1 MGVHDSAMHNAQ
13 LVQAGD
19 PSLQLTTVTAREGN
33 MIQTGAMLVESVT
46 GGTGV
51 GVQAEQLP
59 ATEREHGVVKAPDL
73 LVLVENGLGGQQLAV
88 PASASPEISH
98 SHSDVGDRRELRH
111 CGLLVRVDN
120 VVSVAELMRRAPGD
134 RSSGL

>member
-1 MGVHDSAMHNAQ
+1 
-13 LVQAGD
+13 
-19 PSLQLTTVTAREGN
+19 
-33 MIQTGAMLVESVT
+33 MLVESVT

-51 GVQAEQLP
+51 GMQAEQLP
-59 ATEREHGVVKAPDL
+59 ATEREHGVVKAPGL
-73 LVLVENGLGGQQLAV
+73 LVLVENGPGGQRLAV

-111 CGLLVRVDN
+111 SGLLVRVKN

>member
-13 LVQAGD
+13 LVQAVH

-51 GVQAEQLP
+51 GMQAEQLP
-59 ATEREHGVVKAPDL
+59 ASEREHGVVKAPDL
-73 LVLVENGLGGQQLAV
+73 LVLVENGPGGQQLAV

-111 CGLLVRVDN
+111 SGLLVR
-120 VVSVAELMRRAPGD
+120 AGKRCECL
-134 RSSGL
+134 RS